1 MRKDLWGEESVV
13 LMAMVWVLKVDFGV
27 RKKVAHS
34 VTLSGFNT
42 FLQAYT
48 AVDNGAPINKD
59 VLESFKADPVHQA
72 IAVCAE
78 LRPTVDIAVSENADY
93 VRAELRQ

>member
-1 MRKDLWGEESVV
+1 MFLPFYAAEGSLLVASVV
-13 LMAMVWVLKVDFGV
+13 ALGPRKYKFFCHTNDFC
-27 RKKVAHS
+27 S
-34 VTLSGFNT
+34 I
-42 FLQAYT
+42 LQAFT

-59 VLESFKADPVHQA
+59 VLESFRADPVHQA

-78 LRPTVDIAVSENADY
+78 LRPTVDIAVSEDADY

>member
-1 MRKDLWGEESVV
+1 
-13 LMAMVWVLKVDFGV
+13 
-27 RKKVAHS
+27 
-34 VTLSGFNT
+34 
-42 FLQAYT
+42 
-48 AVDNGAPINKD
+48 VDNGAPINKD
-59 VLESFKADPVHQA
+59 VLESFRADPVHQA